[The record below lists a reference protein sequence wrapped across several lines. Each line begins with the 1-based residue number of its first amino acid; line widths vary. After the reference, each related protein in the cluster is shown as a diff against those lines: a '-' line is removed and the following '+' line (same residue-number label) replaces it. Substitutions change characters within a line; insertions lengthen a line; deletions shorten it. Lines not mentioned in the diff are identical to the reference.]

1 VDLSPG
7 ERRSGAHAA
16 RREAGPAPRAFDAQ
30 IDPPDRFVRLCRPRL
45 TP

>member
-16 RREAGPAPRAFDAQ
+16 RREAGPAPRSTLKSIPR
-30 IDPPDRFVRLCRPRL
+30 IDLSGFAGRVSHL
-45 TP
+45 